1 MKMDILAGTLLDAAM
16 VGVGPDHAVSAYVWA
31 IGRQRLGPANK

>member
-1 MKMDILAGTLLDAAM
+1 MHILAGILLEAAM
-16 VGVGPDHAVSAYVWA
+16 VGVGPDHAVYAYVWA